1 MNNQLSKQELEQY
14 WEGLKLLIDLAE
26 GDYSMVAATID
37 DVLEHT
43 PTTLQELREGL
54 AEAKSSKV
62 QLAAHS
68 LKSSM
73 MLVGADDL
81 SSLCQQL
88 ESDVRQNQLSDA
100 STLGDHIFEKYGCLQ
115 GALLEWKKCVEGQG

>member
-1 MNNQLSKQELEQY
+1 MDNQLSKKELEQY
-14 WEGLKLLIDLAE
+14 WEGLKMLIDLAE
-26 GDYSMVAATID
+26 GDHSIVAATID
-37 DVLEHT
+37 DILEHT

-54 AEAKSSKV
+54 AEAQSSKV

-73 MLVGADDL
+73 MLVGADYL

-88 ESDVRQNQLSDA
+88 ESDAAAGIGRPA
-100 STLGDHIFEKYGCLQ
+100 KPAE
-115 GALLEWKKCVEGQG
+115 